1 MDQGLFQPMKT
12 RDRPCLLAQAIF
24 SIVSVVMGVSIGW
37 SAELPEGKW
46 DGSYTL
52 HTGERLEVRYLVTIP
67 QDEEP
72 KDEKSRDEGSK
83 DQEPTHQQPQHY
95 KIKMII
101 LDAEPEITYSLKKI
115 KLNDNQLTFTMDSES
130 EVSDCQLEKQDNKHY
145 IGSCQS
151 NLDPDG
157 TMLADI
163 SMIPPNKE

>member
-1 MDQGLFQPMKT
+1 
-12 RDRPCLLAQAIF
+12 
-24 SIVSVVMGVSIGW
+24 MGVSIGW
-37 SAELPEGKW
+37 SAELHEGKW

-83 DQEPTHQQPQHY
+83 DEGSKDQELKHQQLKHQQPKHY

-101 LDAEPEITYSLKKI
+101 LDAEPEITYNLQKI
-115 KLNDNQLTFTMDSES
+115 KLNDKQLTFTMDSES
-130 EVSDCQLEKQDNKHY
+130 EVSKCQLQKQDNKHY

-157 TMLADI
+157 TMLADV